1 LVPALDLVLG
11 GTLEPDRG
19 GFLTSALHDWLA
31 ATLGHAPIDLAPFER
46 ALTHGSQAAANY
58 ERLEFLGDRVLGLV
72 MAEWLFEL
80 FPGEP
85 EGALSKRL
93 NALVTGAVCADVARG
108 LGVAAQLRLGK
119 QARDDGASDSD
130 NVLGDVMEAL
140 IGALYLEAGLDGARR
155 AIRKVWADR
164 PSRQL
169 AAPQHPKSALQ
180 EWAAAHNRKTPAY
193 DVVERSGP
201 HHAPRFRVKAT
212 LGTFAEA
219 EAEGSSKQEAETAA
233 AAALLAKLR

>member
-1 LVPALDLVLG
+1 VDVVFG

-19 GFLTSALHDWLA
+19 GFLTSALHDWLTV
-31 ATLGHAPIDLAPFER
+31 TLGHAPLDLAPFER

-164 PSRQL
+164 PSRQI